1 MKLRLLLGPC
11 LSLLL
16 GILHTSEAQTYTVDT
31 NQSRLE
37 WKGRK
42 VTGSHNGILMI
53 KSGELVVTDG
63 LLTGGNFEMD
73 MTTIRVL
80 DLSNRNM
87 NEKLL
92 NHLKSDDFFSIEEF
106 PTSTFMITSATP
118 GDSNTYSI
126 TGDLSI
132 KGTTAPVTF
141 DATVDIDDGTATA
154 TATIKYDRTVY
165 DIQYGSGSFF
175 SNLGDNMI
183 NDEIEMTVTLKAI
196 NK

>member
-1 MKLRLLLGPC
+1 MKLKCILSIGLALLLGV
-11 LSLLL
+11 
-16 GILHTSEAQTYTVDT
+16 LHTSEAQTYAVDT
-31 NQSRLE
+31 NESRLE

-63 LLTGGNFEMD
+63 QLTGGNFEMD

-106 PTSTFMITSATP
+106 PTSTFVITSATP
-118 GDSNTYSI
+118 GDSNNYSI

-141 DATVDIDDGTATA
+141 DTTVDIADGTATA

>member
-1 MKLRLLLGPC
+1 MKLKYTLGLT
-11 LSLLL
+11 LSLILGLL
-16 GILHTSEAQTYTVDT
+16 HNTNAQTYQVDT
-31 NQSRLE
+31 YESRLE

-53 KSGELVVTDG
+53 QSGELIVEEG
-63 LLTGGNFEMD
+63 QLIGGSFVMD

-80 DLSNRNM
+80 DLTNRNM

-92 NHLKSDDFFSIEEF
+92 NHLKSDDFFSVQAY
-106 PTSTFMITSATP
+106 PTSSFTITSTTP
-118 GDSNTYSI
+118 KQGNAYTI

-132 KGTTAPVTF
+132 KGTTSQVTF
-141 DATVDIDDGTATA
+141 DAMVDIAEDAASA
-154 TATIKYDRTVY
+154 TATITYDRTVY

-183 NDEIEMTVTLKAI
+183 NDEVEMTVNLKAT

>member
-1 MKLRLLLGPC
+1 MKLKYKLGLYLTLLLGVM
-11 LSLLL
+11 
-16 GILHTSEAQTYTVDT
+16 HTSEAQTYTVDT
-31 NQSRLE
+31 LESRLE

-53 KSGELVVTDG
+53 KSGELVIADG
-63 LLTGGNFEMD
+63 QLTGGNFEMD

-92 NHLKSDDFFSIEEF
+92 NHLKSEDFFSVEEY
-106 PTSTFMITSATP
+106 PTSTFVITSATP
-118 GDSNTYSI
+118 GDANAYSI

-141 DATVDIDDGTATA
+141 DATVDIADSNTTA

-183 NDEIEMTVTLKAI
+183 NEEIELTVTLKAI